1 MAQPQ
6 PKEISMRGDRRSED
20 QLFSYVPLEDRVP
33 KNHPLRA
40 IRAYVD
46 PILRDLSP
54 RFDAIYSRKG
64 RPSIPPEQLLRALLL
79 QVLYSV
85 RSERMLC
92 EQLEYNL
99 LFRWFVGLSMDD
111 RVWVPTVFTKNRDR
125 LLRGEIAEA
134 FFEAVVNEAR
144 RRSWLSDQH
153 FTVDG
158 TLLEAY
164 ASQKSYRPKDEP
176 PQGEGRNPDVN
187 FRGQRRSNET
197 HVSRTDP
204 DARLAKKG
212 PGRESKLAYQA
223 NALMDNRHG
232 LIVDTEVLHAAGT
245 AEREAALTMLDRL
258 SPSTQRR
265 TLGAD
270 RGYDTR
276 DFVAGLRDRNVTPH
290 VAQNESG
297 RRSAI
302 DGRTTSHGGYKK
314 SQKVRK
320 RVEEIFGWVKTVAGG
335 HKLRFIGLA
344 RNRLWAE
351 ITAAAYNLVRATFD
365 ALKNEDSPRAVAARR
380 GLKVSTLQSRRRA
393 TNLVHQ
399 RIPRHHHLAA
409 GLRLGDDRRLGPS
422 SAQSVFRVV
431 QLRSVEPP
439 RPGHPPLVEDGRVR
453 RVRSDLEEVPYRGPE
468 RLDLVFRELGR
479 LQPLDFLAA

>member
-1 MAQPQ
+1 
-6 PKEISMRGDRRSED
+6 MRGDRRPED

-33 KNHPLRA
+33 QNHPLRA

-46 PILRDLSP
+46 PILRDLSS
-54 RFDAIYSRKG
+54 RFDALYSRKG

-134 FFEAVVNEAR
+134 FFEAVVSEAR
-144 RRSWLSDQH
+144 RRRWLSDQH

-164 ASQKSYRPKDEP
+164 ASQKSFRPKDEP
-176 PQGEGRNPDVN
+176 PKGGGRNPDVD

-197 HVSRTDP
+197 HASRTDP

-245 AEREAALTMLDRL
+245 AERDAALTMLDRL
-258 SPSTQRR
+258 SPSNRRR

-270 RGYDTR
+270 KSYDTR

-290 VAQNESG
+290 VAQNTTN

-302 DGRTTSHGGYKK
+302 DGRTTRHTGYAE
-314 SQKVRK
+314 SQKKRK
-320 RVEEIFGWVKTVAGG
+320 LIEQSFGWQKTVGLMR
-335 HKLRFIGLA
+335 KLRHRGLQLA
-344 RNRLWAE
+344 RWMFAFS
-351 ITAAAYNLVRATFD
+351 AAAYNLVRMRK
-365 ALKNEDSPRAVAARR
+365 LSLGAV
-380 GLKVSTLQSRRRA
+380 
-393 TNLVHQ
+393 
-399 RIPRHHHLAA
+399 
-409 GLRLGDDRRLGPS
+409 
-422 SAQSVFRVV
+422 SA
-431 QLRSVEPP
+431 
-439 RPGHPPLVEDGRVR
+439 
-453 RVRSDLEEVPYRGPE
+453 
-468 RLDLVFRELGR
+468 
-479 LQPLDFLAA
+479 